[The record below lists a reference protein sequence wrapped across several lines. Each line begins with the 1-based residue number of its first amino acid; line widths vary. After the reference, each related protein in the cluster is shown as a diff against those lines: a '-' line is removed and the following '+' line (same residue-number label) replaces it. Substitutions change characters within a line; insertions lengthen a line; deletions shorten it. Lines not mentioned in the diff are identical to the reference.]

1 MEDKFREALERE
13 LRSQLQSKAN
23 EIECDLVYTYQSRVR
38 KLLNQSV
45 AELMNAVEFQSSRN
59 GLDGNIQFTVI
70 YKPTIEKK

>member
-1 MEDKFREALERE
+1 MEDKFRGALERE

-59 GLDGNIQFTVI
+59 GLDGNIQFTII